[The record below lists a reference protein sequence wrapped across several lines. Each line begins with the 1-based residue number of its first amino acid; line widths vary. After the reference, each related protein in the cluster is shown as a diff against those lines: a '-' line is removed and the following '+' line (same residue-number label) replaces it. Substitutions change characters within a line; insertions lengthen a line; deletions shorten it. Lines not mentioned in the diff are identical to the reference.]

1 MNNRMKRVACFGE
14 IMLRLSP
21 KGYLRFQQA
30 DDFDA
35 VYGGAEAN
43 VCASLAQFGIDA
55 RFISALPEHAIGQAA
70 INTLRAVGVD
80 TGYVLRQGPRV
91 GIYYSEKGA
100 SQRPSKVI
108 YDRAGS
114 SVSLVQPGE
123 IDWEKALDG
132 VDWFHFTGITPA
144 LGDNVAACT
153 KEALDVCRSKGIRIS
168 CDLNYRKNLW
178 SREKA
183 GRIMSELV
191 QGIDLCIAN
200 EADCS
205 DVLGISAKNTNID
218 AGQLSND
225 AYQSVAAEV
234 MKRYQIREMAVTL
247 RRSISASDNEWSVLL
262 YDGEPHYSKN
272 YKVHIVDRVGGG
284 DSFGAALIYAKLSG
298 FDVQTQVE
306 FAAAASCLKH
316 SVEGDF
322 NVITVDEVMR
332 LMGGDG
338 SGRIQR

>member
-1 MNNRMKRVACFGE
+1 
-14 IMLRLSP
+14 MLRLSP
-21 KGYLRFQQA
+21 KGYLRFLQA
-30 DDFDA
+30 EDFA
-35 VYGGAEAN
+35 AIYGGAEAN
-43 VCASLAQFGIDA
+43 VCASLAQFGFDA

-70 INTLRAVGVD
+70 INALRAIGVD
-80 TGYVLRQGPRV
+80 TNYVLRQGPRV
-91 GIYYSEKGA
+91 GIYFSEKGA

-114 SVSLVQPGE
+114 SISLMQPGDV
-123 IDWEKALDG
+123 DWEKALDG

-144 LGDNVAACT
+144 LGDNVAACV
-153 KEALDVCRSKGIRIS
+153 KEALAVCRKKGIRIS

-178 SREKA
+178 SQEKA
-183 GRIMSELV
+183 GRVMSELV

-200 EADCS
+200 EADCN
-205 DVLGISAKNTNID
+205 DVLGISAKNTNLD
-218 AGQLSND
+218 AGQLSSD
-225 AYQSVAAEV
+225 AYQFVAEEV
-234 MKRYQIREMAVTL
+234 MRRFQIKEMAVTL

-262 YDGEPHYSKN
+262 YDGTPHYSKS
-272 YKVHIVDRVGGG
+272 YKMHIVDRVGGG

-298 FDVQTQVE
+298 FDAQTQAE
-306 FAAAASCLKH
+306 FSAAASCLKH

-322 NVITVDEVMR
+322 NVVTVDEVMR